1 MNSIET
7 AKKKSNR
14 STNKLLQFDPHSYT
28 IPTNHRSNRWKSIYI
43 YIFKS
48 KLWMWIFQ
56 LRVFRLFEF
65 SMSEKWNNWKLS
77 QLNVHTTKL
86 SAFSE
91 PFVIVDYWLKR
102 DSVCLCAI
110 DCDAHQIHIFNY
122 SIWVDFGFFLSAN
135 ENIKMPIAFECTSL
149 ENLAIDV
156 SIVNSCSQLVEY
168 KFKKNCWHFVF
179 FISLESLLLL
189 NSFFVK
195 FYVI

>member
-1 MNSIET
+1 MNSIDT

-14 STNKLLQFDPHSYT
+14 STNKLLQFDPHSCT
-28 IPTNHRSNRWKSIYI
+28 IPTNHRSNRWKSI

-122 SIWVDFGFFLSAN
+122 FNLVDLACLSAN

-156 SIVNSCSQLVEY
+156 SIVDSSSQLV
-168 KFKKNCWHFVF
+168 KFSKKNCDTSFF
-179 FISLESLLLL
+179 FISLESKLLL
-189 NSFFVK
+189 NSFCVK
-195 FYVI
+195 FCVI